1 MEKGEDG
8 LQIASAAAPFTVSV
22 TSSTTTATALQ
33 PPSSNFAPVNLVSS
47 SHSSD
52 PELNDA
58 LNILLSDSGNKCA
71 GEVSDEMPPY
81 LFDLPSFLFPVGSLP
96 SSADMLSQGLTQTSS
111 VEGRTD
117 SLQYSTSTAP
127 SSLDGLRVLPTSNSP
142 NSSAVPLSMTSSP
155 GGLCAVSSGNSTAQD
170 NETPNMDCFFDLLSL
185 IPFPPSTDLP
195 SEEVQGRDTLQQL
208 PASTSLSTAS
218 ESLPTLSAVEQ
229 SSTTATTASS
239 QPPTSN
245 FAPRLSSDEISPY
258 LFDLPSFLFPL
269 PQTSDLA
276 LPSQYGVLSQSALE
290 CQPVDLLHPPTS
302 LTQFRDQGALNS
314 EDSNWE
320 DSNWEKMTPEL
331 EYFLDLIS
339 LIPLAPSTD
348 LPSQGISQ
356 PTGMEQGISQPPTG
370 MEQGASQ
377 PTGMEQGATGMEQGI
392 SQPTGMEQGA
402 TGMEQGISQPPTG
415 MEQGVSQPTGMEQG
429 VSQPPTGMEQ
439 GISQPPTGMEQGVS
453 QPTGMEQ
460 GVSQP
465 TGMEQGISQPTGME
479 QGVSQPTTR
488 EQGTSTDQGVPECM
502 SVEQNMQGPST
513 TSQHLLP
520 IGDQLSH
527 LQREKS
533 IPSPSQFSPSGTC
546 TPADSVSNHSASTDQ
561 STAGSLPPSPQSD
574 NFHSVRTEEYSAET
588 PSQAKG
594 VQPLSKEKRTLSAAQ
609 KLQQRKVNK
618 VSALHYRSRKKDK
631 ESCLEVRRKELE
643 DTNAQ
648 LKEQVSALTAEIE
661 RLRQNTKNT
670 KTCSFFL
677 HSTCN
682 K

>member
-8 LQIASAAAPFTVSV
+8 LQIASAAALFTVSV

-58 LNILLSDSGNKCA
+58 LNILLSDSDNKCA

-96 SSADMLSQGLTQTSS
+96 SSTDMLSQGLTQTSS

-142 NSSAVPLSMTSSP
+142 NSSAVPLSMNSSP
-155 GGLCAVSSGNSTAQD
+155 GGLCVVSSGNSTAQD

-320 DSNWEKMTPEL
+320 KMTPEL

-356 PTGMEQGISQPPTG
+356 PTGMEQGISQPTGMEQGISQPPTG

-377 PTGMEQGATGMEQGI
+377 PTGMEQGI
-392 SQPTGMEQGA
+392 SQPTGMEQG
-402 TGMEQGISQPPTG
+402 I
-415 MEQGVSQPTGMEQG
+415 
-429 VSQPPTGMEQ
+429 
-439 GISQPPTGMEQGVS
+439 S

-465 TGMEQGISQPTGME
+465 TGMEQGISQPPTGME
-479 QGVSQPTTR
+479 QGISQPTTR

-502 SVEQNMQGPST
+502 SVEQNMHGPST
-513 TSQHLLP
+513 TSQHLLL

-533 IPSPSQFSPSGTC
+533 SPSPSQFSPSGTC

-574 NFHSVRTEEYSAET
+574 NFHSVGTEECSAET

-594 VQPLSKEKRTLSAAQ
+594 VQPLSKKKRTLSAAQ